1 MTAEIENSNKNADE
15 KGTLKAALLYRNA
28 AVGESDEMMNIRGN
42 GMEPLYSDGDR
53 VLVKYC
59 DTIAEGEVGAYDY
72 LDMGLIIRYKGK
84 DGLRRLN
91 PDCDDK
97 ILSEESAV
105 VIGKVLCKITPDMIP
120 TPKEREDYIRLIGL
134 KGLAEEA
141 IDPSKDKASK
151 M

>member
-1 MTAEIENSNKNADE
+1 MTADIENPDKTTDK
-15 KGTLKAALLYRNA
+15 KGPLKAALLYRSA
-28 AVGESDEMMNIRGN
+28 AVDESDEMMNIKGN

-72 LDMGLIIRYKGK
+72 PDMGLIIRYKGK

-134 KGLAEEA
+134 NGLEEKA
-141 IDPSKDKASK
+141 IDPGRDKASK
-151 M
+151 T